1 MRLRHVLY
9 TNRHGAGAQGF
20 RILRVGEPS
29 LSPADHAQA
38 EAWLQS
44 VSPVGVLGFATRT
57 LRLEAGFQIGLALV
71 SPYFGRDDSGREGR
85 LHHLVLVELEEG
97 RTRGNV
103 LAAGLRQLAAFWEKN
118 RAAATLEKYVDAC
131 TRWRQ
136 IEASRTDPQDA
147 HRLDGPTLGLLN
159 LLAQAQPPAQA
170 ELGPDLALQ
179 GLADALGFLPPRLRY
194 GVNLALGVRAPGAV
208 HLEPGSASPAP
219 ADAGWQELLP
229 RLAAEDPAQ
238 LGRLLDDWQISS
250 LKTFEASLAAALGAV
265 RTSPKSEPQSDPV
278 MAREKNM
285 PPAPP
290 GTELPASEQRLR
302 RYVDARLDA
311 VAEQLLREPGFYQR
325 YKVEIWG
332 MVILLATL
340 LAPTLYTTAPPRL
353 ATTALPATTAPIAVV
368 SGLAKPAEFWPTWVK
383 EHPDLV
389 KARLEELPANK
400 TLPAGTLSD
409 AQKNNAEKFQ
419 KQLPLVQN
427 LDPRDLFFAD
437 LRLLL
442 FEFVAKKELSAL
454 AVKVDGKID
463 LVLGDKEYPVAEL
476 TKVAQKL
483 SVTVPVNVK
492 DPDFQADLVMAHL
505 EQP

>member
-20 RILRVGEPS
+20 RILRVGEPA
-29 LSPADHAQA
+29 LSPADRAQA

-44 VSPVGVLGFATRT
+44 VSPVGALGFATRT

-71 SPYFGRDDSGREGR
+71 SPSFGLDDSGREGR

-118 RAAATLEKYVDAC
+118 RAAAMLEKYVDAC

-136 IEASRTDPQDA
+136 IEASDTHPQDA
-147 HRLDGPTLGLLN
+147 RRLDGPTLGLLN
-159 LLAQAQPPAQA
+159 LLAQPQPPAQV
-170 ELGPDLALQ
+170 ELGPDLGLQ

-194 GVNLALGVRAPGAV
+194 GVNLASGVRAPGAV
-208 HLEPGSASPAP
+208 HLEPGTAPPA
-219 ADAGWQELLP
+219 AAAGGWQEPLQ
-229 RLAAEDPAQ
+229 RLAAADPAQ

-250 LKTFEASLAAALGAV
+250 LKTFEASLAAALAAV
-265 RTSPKSEPQSDPV
+265 RTSSKSEKQSDPA
-278 MAREKNM
+278 MAKEKSM
-285 PPAPP
+285 PPAP
-290 GTELPASEQRLR
+290 GTELSASEQRLR
-302 RYVDARLDA
+302 RYVDARLDDLA
-311 VAEQLLREPGFYQR
+311 GQLLREPGFYQR

-332 MVILLATL
+332 MAILLATL
-340 LAPTLYTTAPPRL
+340 LAPTLYKTGPSPRL
-353 ATTALPATTAPIAVV
+353 ATTALPTTTAPIVVV

-383 EHPDLV
+383 EHPDRI
-389 KARLEELPANK
+389 KARLEELLANK
-400 TLPAGTLSD
+400 TMPAGTLSE

-442 FEFVAKKELSAL
+442 FEFVTRKELSAL

-463 LVLGDKEYPVAEL
+463 LVLGDKEYPAAEL

>member
-1 MRLRHVLY
+1 M
-9 TNRHGAGAQGF
+9 
-20 RILRVGEPS
+20 
-29 LSPADHAQA
+29 PAF
-38 EAWLQS
+38 QS
-44 VSPVGVLGFATRT
+44 VTPARTASP
-57 LRLEAGFQIGLALV
+57 
-71 SPYFGRDDSGREGR
+71 
-85 LHHLVLVELEEG
+85 
-97 RTRGNV
+97 
-103 LAAGLRQLAAFWEKN
+103 
-118 RAAATLEKYVDAC
+118 AAAT
-131 TRWRQ
+131 
-136 IEASRTDPQDA
+136 
-147 HRLDGPTLGLLN
+147 G
-159 LLAQAQPPAQA
+159 
-170 ELGPDLALQ
+170 
-179 GLADALGFLPPRLRY
+179 
-194 GVNLALGVRAPGAV
+194 
-208 HLEPGSASPAP
+208 
-219 ADAGWQELLP
+219 GWQEPLQ
-229 RLAAEDPAQ
+229 RLAAADPAQ

-250 LKTFEASLAAALGAV
+250 LKTFEASLAAALAAV
-265 RTSPKSEPQSDPV
+265 RTPSKSEKQSDPA
-278 MAREKNM
+278 MAKEKSM

-389 KARLEELPANK
+389 KARLEELPANN